1 MHKWSFSKRA
11 LKKDYNNFI
20 KGKKMV
26 DIEKCKRRIYEIIEV
41 SRGDDYT
48 SKTYDCMVTVAVI
61 VGLLPL
67 TMKTTNKYITCID
80 ITTTAIYLI
89 DYIMRVYTS
98 DYKMGVKSY
107 KAYIAYMLSPLAI
120 IDFLSILPI
129 ATIFLPPLPVI
140 KLIRIFRIFRVF
152 RVFKLVRY
160 SKTMVNI
167 TNVIRKVKNQLAA
180 VLVITVIYI
189 VTSAMFIFQIEPD
202 LFDTFFDALY
212 WATISITTIGYGDI
226 SPISTAGRFVTMI
239 SSLVGVA
246 VIALPSGIITAAYMD
261 EIKKKKSKLEL

>member
-1 MHKWSFSKRA
+1 
-11 LKKDYNNFI
+11 
-20 KGKKMV
+20 MV
-26 DIEKCKRRIYEIIEV
+26 DKEFYKRRIYEIIEA
-41 SRGDDYT
+41 SKGDDFT
-48 SKTYDCMVTVAVI
+48 SKTYDLMISVAVI
-61 VGLLPL
+61 VGVLPL
-67 TMKTTNKYITCID
+67 TMKTTNKYITDID
-80 ITTTAIYLI
+80 LTTTAIFLI
-89 DYIMRVYTS
+89 DYLMRLYTS

-107 KAYIAYMLSPLAI
+107 KAYIAYMVSPLAVV
-120 IDFLSILPI
+120 DLLSIIPI
-129 ATIFLPPLPVI
+129 VTIFLPQVAII
-140 KLIRIFRIFRVF
+140 KLIRIFRIF

-167 TNVIRKVKNQLAA
+167 TNVIRKVKRQLVA

-202 LFDTFFDALY
+202 IFNNFFDALY

-226 SPISTAGRFVTMI
+226 SPVSTAGRFVTMI

-261 EIKKKKSKLEL
+261 EIKKKKSRLEL